1 MKVADLTVE
10 EFRALVREVVYE
22 ALADY
27 QGEDDDGELR
37 PEFEAELMASLES
50 SSVESRG
57 KRVPLEEVAKELGIQ
72 LDAR

>member
-22 ALADY
+22 VLDDY

-37 PEFEAELMASLES
+37 PEFIEELERRIAEGGPTYSEAE
-50 SSVESRG
+50 VR
-57 KRVPLEEVAKELGIQ
+57 RELG
-72 LDAR
+72 L